1 MKKQKKRLSV
11 GIDFGTSWSK
21 LILRDEAARAGE
33 QGRGFAV
40 VADEV
45 RKLAE
50 RTTKATKEIA
60 TMIKQIQKDTSG
72 AVESMQQGTVEV
84 EAGKALAEKA
94 GSSLQEIIH
103 GAEQVVDIVTQV
115 AAASEEQSSA
125 AEQISKN
132 IESISS
138 VTQESASGIQQIA
151 HASED
156 LNRLTLNL
164 QELIA
169 QFKVDETSGKR
180 NLAVRQNG
188 KLVHV

>member
-1 MKKQKKRLSV
+1 MLALNAA
-11 GIDFGTSWSK
+11 I
-21 LILRDEAARAGE
+21 EAARAGE

-72 AVESMQQGTVEV
+72 AVESMNEGTEEV
-84 EAGKALAEKA
+84 DSSGKLLAEKA
-94 GSSLQEIIH
+94 GESLKEIIN
-103 GAEQVVDIVTQV
+103 GADDVVNVIVTQV

-138 VTQESASGIQQIA
+138 VTQQSSSGIQQIA
-151 HASED
+151 TCFRRS
-156 LNRLTLNL
+156 
-164 QELIA
+164 
-169 QFKVDETSGKR
+169 K
-180 NLAVRQNG
+180 
-188 KLVHV
+188 